1 MFDQLD
7 RREFITLL
15 GGAAAVWPFATSRC
29 VGQVV
34 MTRLRPVHYDKS
46 RPIV

>member
-15 GGAAAVWPFATSRC
+15 GGAVAVRDSRC

-34 MTRLRPVHYDKS
+34 MTRLRPVRYDKS

>member
-1 MFDQLD
+1 MQFDQLL
-7 RREFITLL
+7 I
-15 GGAAAVWPFATSRC
+15 GGAAAAWALATNHC

-34 MTRLRPVHYDKS
+34 MTRLRPVRYDKS